1 MKNAEKQKADLLSEL
16 EAEQQKVK
24 EMKAEYEAILKV
36 YEALEGVP
44 LEDICRQLQYEYSD
58 SIPPR
63 VVVYE
68 KIKSGDGK
76 LIMAL
81 ANRLKERN

>member
-1 MKNAEKQKADLLSEL
+1 
-16 EAEQQKVK
+16 
-24 EMKAEYEAILKV
+24 
-36 YEALEGVP
+36 
-44 LEDICRQLQYEYSD
+44 LQYEYSD